1 MLGIV
6 AATASL
12 YGAIEEVRYQR
23 LRGLYAERDAL
34 TKETSLTETTIF
46 DMKRYAQ
53 VMKEIKKIREMNRSM
68 VTNTRPSPPNL
79 VSVVSQVQHESY
91 QAWLQAQAMSG
102 QQHHFQSQQNVAQQQ
117 VYERELIDY
126 YSKLSEARANDYRNA
141 NVKHEPTIPKEY
153 EELADPSSPMFDPLT
168 CIKNGVKVKAPPER
182 KYGGKQPV

>member
-12 YGAIEEVRYQR
+12 YGAIEEARYQR

-91 QAWLQAQAMSG
+91 QVWLQAQAMSG

-117 VYERELIDY
+117 AYENDLTSFYQAKSAWRELRL
-126 YSKLSEARANDYRNA
+126 LSDP
-141 NVKHEPTIPKEY
+141 KHEPTIPKEY